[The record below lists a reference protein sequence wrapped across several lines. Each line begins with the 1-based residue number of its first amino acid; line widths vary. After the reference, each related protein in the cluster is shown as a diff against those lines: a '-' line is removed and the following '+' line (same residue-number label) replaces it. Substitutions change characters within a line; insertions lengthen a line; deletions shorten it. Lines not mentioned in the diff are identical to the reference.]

1 MFNLDTIVVIDE
13 THVRKGRLVF
23 ARESEVLAND
33 IIDSFGNVL
42 VRAGESKIINLAKEK
57 DLDTTKRGGVNGAIM
72 CGTLEIESRREED

>member
-1 MFNLDTIVVIDE
+1 MFNLDAVVVVDE
-13 THVRKGRLVF
+13 AHVCKGRLVF
-23 ARESEVLAND
+23 ARKSETLANN
-33 IIDSFGNVL
+33 IIDSFGDLL